1 MCQRPSKID
10 LHVHSTASDGVLTP
24 SEVICLAL
32 ERGLDVI
39 ALTDHDTLGGVAEAQ
54 QAADGTELE
63 VIAGVEIS
71 SEGEWGDLHI
81 LGYYVDPE
89 SSPLQE
95 MMQAMQDARL
105 GRARKMVER
114 LGELGMPL
122 EWEEVRVLA
131 GGESVGRP
139 HVARALINRGYVVT
153 LQDVFDRFL
162 AHGGPAYIPR
172 LKLTPAEVIQAIIE
186 AGGVAALAHPGHYWT
201 ALELLPEF
209 VGYGLRGLEVYYPN
223 HSPDE
228 IKALL
233 RLCQEH
239 GLIATGGTDFHG
251 PGFEEGASLGSVY
264 VPPEC
269 VERLREA
276 AG

>member
-1 MCQRPSKID
+1 MRRRLSKVD

-24 SEVICLAL
+24 SEVVRLAA

-39 ALTDHDTLGGVAEAQ
+39 ALTDHDTLNGVAEAQ
-54 QAADGTELE
+54 RAAADTELE

-81 LGYYVDPE
+81 LGYYVSLE
-89 SSPLQE
+89 SGPLQE
-95 MMQAMQDARL
+95 MMQAMQNARL

-122 EWEEVRVLA
+122 EWEDVRALA

-139 HVARALINRGYVVT
+139 HVARALLKRGYVVT
-153 LQDVFDRFL
+153 LQDAFDRFL
-162 AHGGPAYIPR
+162 ANGGPAYVPR
-172 LKLTPAEVIQAIIE
+172 LKLTPAEVIHAIIE
-186 AGGVAALAHPGHYWT
+186 AGGVASLAHPGYYWT

-209 VGYGLRGLEVYYPN
+209 VGYGLRGVEVHYPN

-233 RLCQEH
+233 RLCRKH

-251 PGFEEGASLGSVY
+251 PGFEEGAPLGSVY

-269 VERLREA
+269 VEQLREA